1 MLKPKGQS
9 IRHGYV
15 LMEFMVGLS
24 VVMFMLVLLLATLG
38 KVRESQIIMASR
50 RQAVYLAEAQ
60 LADMQLSGQTVVRS
74 ESTTMTLLD
83 DQPDDQRYAWVRL
96 TVTHDGQQASLV
108 GLIRSEY
115 VGVMP

>member
-1 MLKPKGQS
+1 MIQTNAQS
-9 IRHGYV
+9 KRHGYV

-50 RQAVYLAEAQ
+50 RQAVFLAEAQ
-60 LADMQLSGQTVVRS
+60 LADMQVPGQTVVCN

-83 DQPDDQRYAWVRL
+83 EQPADHRYAWVRL

-108 GLIRSEY
+108 GLICREY
-115 VGVMP
+115 VGAMP